1 MIDVSQ
7 VTSYDMI
14 LLCVF
19 GALLLIG
26 FLKGLLGGFWK
37 SVIKFALWVA
47 LIIAIIKFAPI
58 LGAQLATTGIIEN
71 LIGMIGNTQIVNFVL
86 GLIGTG
92 AYTILAGL
100 CMLIAGAIVIGLIS
114 MITKSLFKKKRF
126 LSRIVAAIFSTA
138 FNAVIVTALF
148 IVASSPLLFKGA
160 QEHINDNQYLVM
172 YQDYVVEPVQDVL
185 SSNGLPSSV
194 EEVTLVAL
202 KQAPTQENVA
212 KLANVLVL
220 MTDSKTVL
228 SSMFTTD
235 SNGNITGVNQTN
247 AKAVYSDVVFFAKI
261 VNDMEEGSSKEE
273 FSSLI
278 QLMLKESLTP
288 LMHEGNAVVTVT
300 VPAAEYDAMSTY
312 MANLGFT
319 ADLENTVKSIFV
331 K

>member
-160 QEHINDNQYLVM
+160 QEHINSNQYLVM
-172 YQDYVVEPVQDVL
+172 YQDYVVDPVQDVL
-185 SSNGLPSSV
+185 TSKGLPSSV

-212 KLANVLVL
+212 KLGNVITL
-220 MTDSKTVL
+220 MTHSKDVL
-228 SSMFTTD
+228 ASMFTTD
-235 SNGNITGVNQTN
+235 NDGNINGLNEAN

-261 VNDMEEGSSKEE
+261 VNDMEEGTTKEE
-273 FSSLI
+273 MSLI
-278 QLMLKESLTP
+278 LQLMLQESLTP
-288 LMHEGNAVVTVT
+288 LVHEGVAVATVT
-300 VPAAEYDAMSTY
+300 VPAAEYDAMNVY

-319 ADLENTVKSIFV
+319 SLLEHTVNAVFV